1 MTRTSALASGLA
13 ALLLS
18 AGIALAG
25 PGAVGHSHSH
35 RGEAAYGRPGDP
47 KKPNRV
53 VEVAMHEADG
63 KMLFSPDR
71 VEVKRGQQVR
81 FKLINRGAIDHEF
94 IIATVE
100 ENRRHAE
107 EMKKNPDMEHDDPN
121 GKRLKPNESGEI
133 LWRFTKQG
141 TFEFACL
148 IPGHLEAGMKGTVVV
163 K

>member
-1 MTRTSALASGLA
+1 MR
-13 ALLLS
+13 
-18 AGIALAG
+18 
-25 PGAVGHSHSH
+25 
-35 RGEAAYGRPGDP
+35 EAA
-47 KKPNRV
+47 
-53 VEVAMHEADG
+53 G